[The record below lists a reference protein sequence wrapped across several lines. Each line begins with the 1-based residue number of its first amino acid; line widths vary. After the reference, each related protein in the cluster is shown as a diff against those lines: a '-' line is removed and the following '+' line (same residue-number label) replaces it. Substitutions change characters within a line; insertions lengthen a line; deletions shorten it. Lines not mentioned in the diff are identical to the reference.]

1 MEEPT
6 RELLHSAVNKRCD
19 KSFESAQYLRKHEL
33 ICLVRA
39 TYLGSFLQDLRLN
52 PIEKINSDVAYC
64 WLYSLGTGSLPP
76 LKTPGKAGVPGL
88 LIYKAIRGKV
98 YSGPGEQEMTR
109 KRLHRK
115 RLPVPKVCKFPL
127 KNLLKLWTV
136 QAQFSGTFGKRFI

>member
-6 RELLHSAVNKRCD
+6 QELLHSAVNKRCD

-33 ICLVRA
+33 ICLVRRA

-88 LIYKAIRGKV
+88 LGHKSELLKKSHI
-98 YSGPGEQEMTR
+98 SGNSRRNGQEMSVFCLR
-109 KRLHRK
+109 VFWPAKQNNGDLHH
-115 RLPVPKVCKFPL
+115 
-127 KNLLKLWTV
+127 V
-136 QAQFSGTFGKRFI
+136 QYRQENCLTMPG